1 MRSILKVLHVFVT
14 VAFYMY
20 FGFILFVAL
29 SVVVSSCKAKPVKEI
44 HTIEKTIEKQKDST
58 SVTEIS
64 NAIIDSLKVKI
75 AEIKTAKPECDS
87 ITNANIQELLSQ
99 IETSKTSGNNE
110 IGFYYDQIKK
120 MLVAYAK
127 TGQSTNKETNTNN
140 VNKEIEKDIQ
150 IKQIPVRYTP
160 NWIKWL
166 AGFGALFIIFLAWR
180 FSKIFR

>member
-1 MRSILKVLHVFVT
+1 MKNILKILSFFVT

-20 FGFILFVAL
+20 FVFFLFMVL
-29 SVVVSSCKAKPVKEI
+29 SCIVSCKSKQPVKEI
-44 HTIEKTIEKQKDST
+44 HTVEKTIEKQKDST
-58 SVTEIS
+58 SVTKIS

-87 ITNANIQELLSQ
+87 ITNAKIQELLSQ
-99 IETSKTSGNNE
+99 IEVSKTSGDNE

-140 VNKEIEKDIQ
+140 VTKETEKDNLIKEI
-150 IKQIPVRYTP
+150 PVQFTP
-160 NWIKWL
+160 KWVKIL
-166 AGFGALFIIFLAWR
+166 AGLGVLFIIFLVWR

>member
-1 MRSILKVLHVFVT
+1 
-14 VAFYMY
+14 MY

-58 SVTEIS
+58 SITEIS

-75 AEIKTAKPECDS
+75 AEIRTVKPECDS
-87 ITNANIQELLSQ
+87 ITNAKIQELLSQ
-99 IETSKTSGNNE
+99 IEVSKTSGENE
-110 IGFYYDQIKK
+110 IGFYYDQIKN

-127 TGQSTNKETNTNN
+127 TGQSTNKEINTNN
-140 VNKEIEKDIQ
+140 VNKETEKDNS
-150 IKQIPVRYTP
+150 IKEIPVQFIP
-160 NWIKWL
+160 KWVKIL
-166 AGFGALFIIFLAWR
+166 AGFGVLFIIFLVWR